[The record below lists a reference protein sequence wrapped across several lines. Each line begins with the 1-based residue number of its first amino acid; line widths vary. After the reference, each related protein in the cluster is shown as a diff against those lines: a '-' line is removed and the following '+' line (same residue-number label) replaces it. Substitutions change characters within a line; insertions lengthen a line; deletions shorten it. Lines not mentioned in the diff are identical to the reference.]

1 MMRPTCLP
9 KKAATAIAVARYVLP
24 VPAGPM
30 PNVIVFLRMASTYSF
45 WFTVRGPTWRP
56 RCVQTMSPY
65 TSEGLPDEFTAMS
78 ISDSTMPGLSGR
90 PPRMT
95 VRSSSIAARAFSTAS
110 VSPSRMSTLPRS
122 VSVQSRR
129 CSRILRWAS
138 CSPARLSAMLLLSRS
153 MTVRDTGVTFSP
165 PDGRGRGR

>member
-9 KKAATAIAVARYVLP
+9 KNAFTAMAVARYVLP

-30 PNVIVFLRMASTYSF
+30 PKVMVFLRMASTYSF
-45 WFTVRGPTWRP
+45 WLTVRGPTWRP
-56 RCVQTMSPY
+56 RCVQTTSPY
-65 TSEGLPDEFTAMS
+65 TSEGLPDELMAMS
-78 ISDSTMPGLSGR
+78 MSDSTMPGLIGR

-95 VRSSSIAARAFSTAS
+95 VSSSSIAARALSTAS
-110 VSPSRMSTLPRS
+110 VSPSRMRTLPRR

-129 CSRILRWAS
+129 CSRILRCAS

-153 MTVRDTGVTFSP
+153 MTVRDTGVTVSP
-165 PDGRGRGR
+165 PAARGPCR